1 MATSPFPTTQHTSEH
16 IVESAGAVLFR
27 LSTHEICLLH
37 LLSRDEYLL
46 PKGRRNIG
54 ETIHQAAIRE
64 VREETGYQRVRLLP
78 VKMGSRAPPAIET
91 EPSAGDVLRVYD
103 GIQEPF
109 MLQIRRLQSEG
120 DVKLVW
126 WFIAEVEEEEA
137 ASGATGSG
145 EERYEV
151 HFCGYEEA
159 VEKLTFQLDRD
170 MVKQAVE
177 IVEAS
182 GH

>member
-1 MATSPFPTTQHTSEH
+1 M
-16 IVESAGAVLFR
+16 
-27 LSTHEICLLH
+27 
-37 LLSRDEYLL
+37 
-46 PKGRRNIG
+46 
-54 ETIHQAAIRE
+54 
-64 VREETGYQRVRLLP
+64 RLLP
-78 VKMGSRAPPAIET
+78 VKMGSRAPPALET
-91 EPSAGDVLRVYD
+91 ETSAGDVLRVYEVV
-103 GIQEPF
+103 QEPF

-126 WFIAEVEEEEA
+126 WFVAAVEEEEA

-151 HFCGYEEA
+151 QFCGYEEA

-170 MVKQAVE
+170 MVKRAVE

-182 GH
+182 GY